1 MAKFYGMGNYTAK
14 AFQGFIKDPG
24 QDRSKAVEAV
34 ANSLGAKVHGFDL
47 LRGPYDFVVIL
58 EGTFTQMAA
67 AKLAVEAT
75 GAISNFTISEAINL
89 KKNCIIL
96 SHFSLE
102 KFFDSKKNDI
112 SIHINQVKKD
122 FNK

>member
-47 LRGPYDFVVIL
+47 LRGPYDFLAEGQEYLEDLNKLNLYVTKEFVNGFTLSLRGENLTDEVVEVVPFYNT
-58 EGTFTQMAA
+58 EGREIYLTLGYTW
-67 AKLAVEAT
+67 
-75 GAISNFTISEAINL
+75 
-89 KKNCIIL
+89 
-96 SHFSLE
+96 
-102 KFFDSKKNDI
+102 
-112 SIHINQVKKD
+112 
-122 FNK
+122 

>member
-47 LRGPYDFVVIL
+47 LRGPYDFVVIM

-75 GAISNFTISEAINL
+75 GAISNFTISEAIDLNAAA
-89 KKNCIIL
+89 KEAGKVAAAY
-96 SHFSLE
+96 
-102 KFFDSKKNDI
+102 KPAG
-112 SIHINQVKKD
+112 
-122 FNK
+122 

>member
-14 AFQGFIKDPG
+14 AFQGFIKAPG

-34 ANSLGAKVHGFDL
+34 ANSLGAKVDGFDL

-75 GAISNFTISEAINL
+75 GAISNFTISEAIDLNAAA
-89 KKNCIIL
+89 KEAGKVAAAY
-96 SHFSLE
+96 
-102 KFFDSKKNDI
+102 KPAG
-112 SIHINQVKKD
+112 
-122 FNK
+122 